1 MAPLGVVA
9 IIGAALSIISFLRRP
24 SRRQRTQLQF
34 IASIFSWTSLW
45 FATASSFASS
55 GMTNLTSHMIG
66 HVIVMF
72 LVPIGLILSGT
83 ARSWWW
89 LLPVDSRRKVL
100 RWWNVD
106 RNVRVPKFFFNPISA
121 ALVLNVVM
129 VTSHIP
135 AVFDASMEHRWE
147 MDYLLEPSF
156 LLSGL
161 FFFHFI
167 VSSSPR
173 KNKVGIRLQ
182 LFMVLS
188 TMLEMLVMAMS
199 LSIFS
204 NSAWY
209 AVMKPM
215 ECQCQQR
222 HFCRHSISNSLLQE
236 CCGCAETFGQFLAS
250 YLLLEDWQIET
261 VDLFLMPLTEGQ
273 KSSLVLPVN
282 FFHPRVLWRG
292 RRSTLQAL
300 DRLQ

>member
-34 IASIFSWTSLW
+34 IVSIFSWTSLW

-106 RNVRVPKFFFNPISA
+106 RDVRVPKFFFNPISA
-121 ALVLNVVM
+121 ALVLNAVM
-129 VTSHIP
+129 VASHIP
-135 AVFDASMEHRWE
+135 SVFDASMEHQWG

-182 LFMVLS
+182 LFMILS

-215 ECQCQQR
+215 AGMT
-222 HFCRHSISNSLLQE
+222 NMNMA
-236 CCGCAETFGQFLAS
+236 GMTMPATT
-250 YLLLEDWQIET
+250 LLEA
-261 VDLFLMPLTEGQ
+261 
-273 KSSLVLPVN
+273 
-282 FFHPRVLWRG
+282 FHQQQLAAGVLWVCGDFWAVPCLILIIRRLANRNGGSLFNALNRG
-292 RRSTLQAL
+292 SEKFTGSTS
-300 DRLQ
+300 

>member
-34 IASIFSWTSLW
+34 IVSIFSWTSLW

-106 RNVRVPKFFFNPISA
+106 RDVRVPKFFFNPISA

-135 AVFDASMEHRWE
+135 AVFDASMEHQWG

-182 LFMVLS
+182 LFMILS

-215 ECQCQQR
+215 AGMT
-222 HFCRHSISNSLLQE
+222 NMNMA
-236 CCGCAETFGQFLAS
+236 GMTMPATT
-250 YLLLEDWQIET
+250 LLEA
-261 VDLFLMPLTEGQ
+261 
-273 KSSLVLPVN
+273 
-282 FFHPRVLWRG
+282 FHQQQLAAGVLWVCGDFWAVPCLILIIRRLANRNGGSLFNALNRG
-292 RRSTLQAL
+292 SEKFTGSTS
-300 DRLQ
+300 

>member
-1 MAPLGVVA
+1 MAPLGLVA
-9 IIGAALSIISFLRRP
+9 IIGAALSTISFLRRP

-89 LLPVDSRRKVL
+89 LLPVNSRRKVL

-106 RNVRVPKFFFNPISA
+106 RDVRVPKFLFNPISA
-121 ALVLNVVM
+121 ALVLNAVM
-129 VTSHIP
+129 IASHIP
-135 AVFDASMEHRWE
+135 SVFDASMEHQWG

-215 ECQCQQR
+215 AGMT
-222 HFCRHSISNSLLQE
+222 NMNMA
-236 CCGCAETFGQFLAS
+236 GMTMPATT
-250 YLLLEDWQIET
+250 LLEA
-261 VDLFLMPLTEGQ
+261 
-273 KSSLVLPVN
+273 
-282 FFHPRVLWRG
+282 FHQQQLAAGVLWVCGDFWAVPCLILIIRRLANRNGGSLFNALNRG
-292 RRSTLQAL
+292 SEKFTGSTS
-300 DRLQ
+300 

>member
-34 IASIFSWTSLW
+34 IVSIFSWTSLW

-106 RNVRVPKFFFNPISA
+106 RDVRVPKFFFNPISA

-129 VTSHIP
+129 VASHIP
-135 AVFDASMEHRWE
+135 SVFDASMEHQWG

-215 ECQCQQR
+215 AGMT
-222 HFCRHSISNSLLQE
+222 NMNMA
-236 CCGCAETFGQFLAS
+236 GMTMPATT
-250 YLLLEDWQIET
+250 LLEA
-261 VDLFLMPLTEGQ
+261 
-273 KSSLVLPVN
+273 
-282 FFHPRVLWRG
+282 FHQQQLAAGVLWVCG
-292 RRSTLQAL
+292 
-300 DRLQ
+300 D

>member
-9 IIGAALSIISFLRRP
+9 IIGAALSFISFLRRP

-106 RNVRVPKFFFNPISA
+106 RDVRVPKFLFNPISA
-121 ALVLNVVM
+121 ALVLNAVM
-129 VTSHIP
+129 VASHIP
-135 AVFDASMEHRWE
+135 SVFDASMEHQWG

-215 ECQCQQR
+215 AGMT
-222 HFCRHSISNSLLQE
+222 NMNMA
-236 CCGCAETFGQFLAS
+236 GMTMPATT
-250 YLLLEDWQIET
+250 LLEA
-261 VDLFLMPLTEGQ
+261 
-273 KSSLVLPVN
+273 
-282 FFHPRVLWRG
+282 FHQQQLAAGVLWVCGDFWAVPCLILIIRRLANRNGGSLFNALNRG
-292 RRSTLQAL
+292 SEKFTGSTS
-300 DRLQ
+300 

>member
-9 IIGAALSIISFLRRP
+9 IIGAALSFISFLRRP

-55 GMTNLTSHMIG
+55 GMTNLTSHMVG

-72 LVPIGLILSGT
+72 LVPIGLVLSGT

-106 RNVRVPKFFFNPISA
+106 RDVRVPKFLFNPISA
-121 ALVLNVVM
+121 ALVLNAVM
-129 VTSHIP
+129 VASHIP
-135 AVFDASMEHRWE
+135 SVFDASMEHQWG

-215 ECQCQQR
+215 AGMT
-222 HFCRHSISNSLLQE
+222 NMNMA
-236 CCGCAETFGQFLAS
+236 GMTMPATT
-250 YLLLEDWQIET
+250 LLEA
-261 VDLFLMPLTEGQ
+261 
-273 KSSLVLPVN
+273 
-282 FFHPRVLWRG
+282 FHQQQLAAGVLWVCGDFWAVPCLILIIRRLANRNGGSLFNALNRG
-292 RRSTLQAL
+292 SEKFTGSTS
-300 DRLQ
+300 

>member
-34 IASIFSWTSLW
+34 IVSIFSWTSLW

-72 LVPIGLILSGT
+72 LVPIGLIHSGT

-106 RNVRVPKFFFNPISA
+106 RDVRVPKFFFNPISA
-121 ALVLNVVM
+121 ALVLNAVM

-135 AVFDASMEHRWE
+135 SVFDASMEHQWG

-182 LFMVLS
+182 LFMILS

-215 ECQCQQR
+215 AGMT
-222 HFCRHSISNSLLQE
+222 NMNMA
-236 CCGCAETFGQFLAS
+236 GMTMPATT
-250 YLLLEDWQIET
+250 LLEA
-261 VDLFLMPLTEGQ
+261 
-273 KSSLVLPVN
+273 
-282 FFHPRVLWRG
+282 FHQQQLAAGVLWVCGDFWAVPCLILIIRRLANRNGGSLFNALNRG
-292 RRSTLQAL
+292 SEKFTGSTS
-300 DRLQ
+300 

>member
-9 IIGAALSIISFLRRP
+9 IIGAALSFISFLRRP

-89 LLPVDSRRKVL
+89 LLPVNSRRKVL

-106 RNVRVPKFFFNPISA
+106 RDVRVPKFLFNPISA
-121 ALVLNVVM
+121 ALVLNAVM
-129 VTSHIP
+129 IASHIP
-135 AVFDASMEHRWE
+135 SVFDASMEHQWG

-215 ECQCQQR
+215 AGMT
-222 HFCRHSISNSLLQE
+222 NMNMA
-236 CCGCAETFGQFLAS
+236 GMTMPATT
-250 YLLLEDWQIET
+250 LLEA
-261 VDLFLMPLTEGQ
+261 
-273 KSSLVLPVN
+273 
-282 FFHPRVLWRG
+282 FHQQQLAAGVLWVCGDFWAVPCLILIIRRLANRNGGSLFNALNRG
-292 RRSTLQAL
+292 SEKFTGSTS
-300 DRLQ
+300 

>member
-34 IASIFSWTSLW
+34 IVSIFSWTSLW

-106 RNVRVPKFFFNPISA
+106 RDVRVPKFFFNPISA
-121 ALVLNVVM
+121 ALVLNAVM

-135 AVFDASMEHRWE
+135 SVFDASMEHQWG

-182 LFMVLS
+182 LFMILS

-215 ECQCQQR
+215 AGMT
-222 HFCRHSISNSLLQE
+222 NMNMA
-236 CCGCAETFGQFLAS
+236 GMKMPATT
-250 YLLLEDWQIET
+250 LLEA
-261 VDLFLMPLTEGQ
+261 
-273 KSSLVLPVN
+273 
-282 FFHPRVLWRG
+282 FHQQQLAAGVLWVCGDFWAVPCLILIIRRLANRNGGSLFNALNRG
-292 RRSTLQAL
+292 SEKFTGNTS
-300 DRLQ
+300 

>member
-34 IASIFSWTSLW
+34 IVSIFSWTSLW

-106 RNVRVPKFFFNPISA
+106 RDVRVPKFFFNPISA

-135 AVFDASMEHRWE
+135 SVFDASMEHQWG

-215 ECQCQQR
+215 AGMT
-222 HFCRHSISNSLLQE
+222 NMNMA
-236 CCGCAETFGQFLAS
+236 GMTMPATT
-250 YLLLEDWQIET
+250 LLEA
-261 VDLFLMPLTEGQ
+261 
-273 KSSLVLPVN
+273 
-282 FFHPRVLWRG
+282 FHQQQLAAGVLWVCGDFWAVPCLIIIIRRLANRNGGSLFNALNRG
-292 RRSTLQAL
+292 SEKFTGSTS
-300 DRLQ
+300 

>member
-1 MAPLGVVA
+1 MAPLGLVA
-9 IIGAALSIISFLRRP
+9 IIGAALSTISFLRRP

-55 GMTNLTSHMIG
+55 GMTNLTRHMVG

-72 LVPIGLILSGT
+72 LVPIGLVLSGT

-106 RNVRVPKFFFNPISA
+106 RDVRVPKFLFNPISA
-121 ALVLNVVM
+121 ALVLNAVM
-129 VTSHIP
+129 VASHIP
-135 AVFDASMEHRWE
+135 SVFDASMEHQWG

-215 ECQCQQR
+215 AGMT
-222 HFCRHSISNSLLQE
+222 NMNMA
-236 CCGCAETFGQFLAS
+236 GMTMPVTT
-250 YLLLEDWQIET
+250 LLEA
-261 VDLFLMPLTEGQ
+261 
-273 KSSLVLPVN
+273 
-282 FFHPRVLWRG
+282 FHQQQLAAGVLWVCGDFWAVPCLILIVRRLANRNGGSLFNALNRG
-292 RRSTLQAL
+292 SEKYTGSTS
-300 DRLQ
+300 

>member
-9 IIGAALSIISFLRRP
+9 IIGAALSFISFLRRP

-72 LVPIGLILSGT
+72 LVPIGLVLSGT

-106 RNVRVPKFFFNPISA
+106 RDVRVPKFLFNPISA
-121 ALVLNVVM
+121 ALVLNAVM
-129 VTSHIP
+129 VASHIP
-135 AVFDASMEHRWE
+135 SVFDASMEHQWG

-215 ECQCQQR
+215 AGMT
-222 HFCRHSISNSLLQE
+222 NMNMA
-236 CCGCAETFGQFLAS
+236 GMTMPATT
-250 YLLLEDWQIET
+250 LLEA
-261 VDLFLMPLTEGQ
+261 
-273 KSSLVLPVN
+273 
-282 FFHPRVLWRG
+282 FHQQQLAAGVLWVCGDFWAVPCLILIIRRLANRNGGSLFNALNRG
-292 RRSTLQAL
+292 SEKFTGSTS
-300 DRLQ
+300 

>member
-72 LVPIGLILSGT
+72 LVPIGLVLSGT

-215 ECQCQQR
+215 AGMT
-222 HFCRHSISNSLLQE
+222 NMN
-236 CCGCAETFGQFLAS
+236 LAGMTMPATT
-250 YLLLEDWQIET
+250 LLEA
-261 VDLFLMPLTEGQ
+261 
-273 KSSLVLPVN
+273 
-282 FFHPRVLWRG
+282 FHQQQLAAGVLWVCGDFWAVPCLILIIRRLANRNGGSLFNALNRG
-292 RRSTLQAL
+292 SEKFTGSTS
-300 DRLQ
+300 

>member
-34 IASIFSWTSLW
+34 IVSIFSWTSLW

-106 RNVRVPKFFFNPISA
+106 RDVRVPKFFFNPISA

-135 AVFDASMEHRWE
+135 AVFDASMEHQWG

-215 ECQCQQR
+215 AGMT
-222 HFCRHSISNSLLQE
+222 NMNMA
-236 CCGCAETFGQFLAS
+236 GMTMPATT
-250 YLLLEDWQIET
+250 LLEA
-261 VDLFLMPLTEGQ
+261 
-273 KSSLVLPVN
+273 
-282 FFHPRVLWRG
+282 FHQQQLAAGVLWVCGDFWAVPCLILIIRRLANRNGGSLFNALNRG
-292 RRSTLQAL
+292 SEKFTGSTS
-300 DRLQ
+300 

>member
-34 IASIFSWTSLW
+34 IVSIFSWTSLW

-106 RNVRVPKFFFNPISA
+106 RDVRVPKFFFNPISA
-121 ALVLNVVM
+121 ALVLNAVM
-129 VTSHIP
+129 VASHIP
-135 AVFDASMEHRWE
+135 SVFDASMEHQWG

-215 ECQCQQR
+215 AGMT
-222 HFCRHSISNSLLQE
+222 NMNMA
-236 CCGCAETFGQFLAS
+236 GMTMPATT
-250 YLLLEDWQIET
+250 LLEA
-261 VDLFLMPLTEGQ
+261 
-273 KSSLVLPVN
+273 
-282 FFHPRVLWRG
+282 FHQQQLAAGVLWVCGDFWAVPCLILIIRRLANRNGGSLFNALNRG
-292 RRSTLQAL
+292 SEKFTGSTS
-300 DRLQ
+300 

>member
-34 IASIFSWTSLW
+34 IVSIFSWTFLW

-106 RNVRVPKFFFNPISA
+106 RDVRVPKFFFNPISA
-121 ALVLNVVM
+121 ALVLNAVM

-135 AVFDASMEHRWE
+135 SVFDASMEHQWG

-182 LFMVLS
+182 LFMILS

-215 ECQCQQR
+215 AGMT
-222 HFCRHSISNSLLQE
+222 NMNMA
-236 CCGCAETFGQFLAS
+236 GMTMPATT
-250 YLLLEDWQIET
+250 LLEA
-261 VDLFLMPLTEGQ
+261 
-273 KSSLVLPVN
+273 
-282 FFHPRVLWRG
+282 FHQQQLAAGVLWVCGDFWAVPCLILIIRRLANRNGGSLFNALNRG
-292 RRSTLQAL
+292 SEKFTGSTS
-300 DRLQ
+300 

>member
-106 RNVRVPKFFFNPISA
+106 RDVRVPKFLFNPISA
-121 ALVLNVVM
+121 ALVLNAVM
-129 VTSHIP
+129 VASHIP
-135 AVFDASMEHRWE
+135 SVFDASMEHQWG

-215 ECQCQQR
+215 AGMT
-222 HFCRHSISNSLLQE
+222 NMNMA
-236 CCGCAETFGQFLAS
+236 GMTMPATT
-250 YLLLEDWQIET
+250 LLEA
-261 VDLFLMPLTEGQ
+261 
-273 KSSLVLPVN
+273 
-282 FFHPRVLWRG
+282 FHQQQLAAGVLWVCGDFWAVPCLILIIRRLANRNGGSLFNALNRG
-292 RRSTLQAL
+292 SEKFTGSTS
-300 DRLQ
+300 

>member
-72 LVPIGLILSGT
+72 LVPIGLVLSGT

-89 LLPVDSRRKVL
+89 LLPVNSRRKVL

-106 RNVRVPKFFFNPISA
+106 RVVRVPKFLFNPISA
-121 ALVLNVVM
+121 ALVLNAVM
-129 VTSHIP
+129 VASHIP
-135 AVFDASMEHRWE
+135 SVFDASMEHQWG

-173 KNKVGIRLQ
+173 KNKVGIRHQ

-215 ECQCQQR
+215 AGMT
-222 HFCRHSISNSLLQE
+222 NMNMA
-236 CCGCAETFGQFLAS
+236 GMTMPATT
-250 YLLLEDWQIET
+250 LLEA
-261 VDLFLMPLTEGQ
+261 
-273 KSSLVLPVN
+273 
-282 FFHPRVLWRG
+282 FHQQQLAAGVLWVCGDFWAVPCLILIIRRLANRNGGSLFNALNRG
-292 RRSTLQAL
+292 SEKFTGSTS
-300 DRLQ
+300 

>member
-72 LVPIGLILSGT
+72 LVPIGLVLSGT

-89 LLPVDSRRKVL
+89 LLPVNSRRKVL

-106 RNVRVPKFFFNPISA
+106 RDVRVPKFLFNPISA
-121 ALVLNVVM
+121 ALVLNAVM
-129 VTSHIP
+129 IASHIP
-135 AVFDASMEHRWE
+135 SVFDASMEHQWG

-215 ECQCQQR
+215 AGMT
-222 HFCRHSISNSLLQE
+222 NMNMA
-236 CCGCAETFGQFLAS
+236 GMTMPATT
-250 YLLLEDWQIET
+250 LLEA
-261 VDLFLMPLTEGQ
+261 
-273 KSSLVLPVN
+273 
-282 FFHPRVLWRG
+282 FHQQQLAAGVLWVCGDFWAVPCLILIIRRLANRNGGSLFNALNRG
-292 RRSTLQAL
+292 SEKFTGSTS
-300 DRLQ
+300 

>member
-9 IIGAALSIISFLRRP
+9 IIGAALSFISFLRRP

-45 FATASSFASS
+45 FASASAFASS

-106 RNVRVPKFFFNPISA
+106 RDVRVPKFLFNPISA
-121 ALVLNVVM
+121 ALVLNAVM
-129 VTSHIP
+129 VASHIP
-135 AVFDASMEHRWE
+135 SVFDASMEHQWG

-215 ECQCQQR
+215 AGMT
-222 HFCRHSISNSLLQE
+222 NMNMA
-236 CCGCAETFGQFLAS
+236 GMTMPATT
-250 YLLLEDWQIET
+250 LLEA
-261 VDLFLMPLTEGQ
+261 
-273 KSSLVLPVN
+273 
-282 FFHPRVLWRG
+282 FHQQQLAAGVLWVCGDFWAVPCLILIIRRLANRNGGSLFNALNRG
-292 RRSTLQAL
+292 SEKFTGSTS
-300 DRLQ
+300 

>member
-34 IASIFSWTSLW
+34 IVSIFSWTSLW

-106 RNVRVPKFFFNPISA
+106 RDVRVPKFFFNPISA
-121 ALVLNVVM
+121 ALVLNAVM

-135 AVFDASMEHRWE
+135 SVFDASMEHQWG

-215 ECQCQQR
+215 AGMT
-222 HFCRHSISNSLLQE
+222 NMNMA
-236 CCGCAETFGQFLAS
+236 GMTMPATT
-250 YLLLEDWQIET
+250 LLEA
-261 VDLFLMPLTEGQ
+261 
-273 KSSLVLPVN
+273 
-282 FFHPRVLWRG
+282 FHQQQLAAGVLWVCGDLWAVPCLILIIRRLANRNGGSLFNALNRG
-292 RRSTLQAL
+292 SEKFTGSTS
-300 DRLQ
+300 

>member
-34 IASIFSWTSLW
+34 IVSIFSWTSLW

-106 RNVRVPKFFFNPISA
+106 RDFRVPKFFFNPISA
-121 ALVLNVVM
+121 ALVLNAVM

-135 AVFDASMEHRWE
+135 SVFDASMEHQWG

-182 LFMVLS
+182 LFMILS

-215 ECQCQQR
+215 AGMT
-222 HFCRHSISNSLLQE
+222 NMNMA
-236 CCGCAETFGQFLAS
+236 GMTMPATT
-250 YLLLEDWQIET
+250 LLEA
-261 VDLFLMPLTEGQ
+261 
-273 KSSLVLPVN
+273 
-282 FFHPRVLWRG
+282 FHQQQLAAGVLWVCGDFWAVPCLILIIRRLANRNGGSLFNALNRG
-292 RRSTLQAL
+292 SEKFTGSTS
-300 DRLQ
+300 

>member
-72 LVPIGLILSGT
+72 LVPIGLVLSGT

-167 VSSSPR
+167 VSSLPR

-182 LFMVLS
+182 LFMILS

-215 ECQCQQR
+215 AGMT
-222 HFCRHSISNSLLQE
+222 NMNMA
-236 CCGCAETFGQFLAS
+236 GMTMPATT
-250 YLLLEDWQIET
+250 LLEA
-261 VDLFLMPLTEGQ
+261 
-273 KSSLVLPVN
+273 
-282 FFHPRVLWRG
+282 FHQQQLAAGVLWVCGDFWAVPCLIIIIRRLANRNGGSLFNALNRG
-292 RRSTLQAL
+292 SEKFTGSTS
-300 DRLQ
+300 

>member
-34 IASIFSWTSLW
+34 IVSIFSWTSLW

-106 RNVRVPKFFFNPISA
+106 RDVRVPKFFFNPISA

-135 AVFDASMEHRWE
+135 SVFDASMEHQWG

-182 LFMVLS
+182 LFMILS

-215 ECQCQQR
+215 AGMT
-222 HFCRHSISNSLLQE
+222 NMNMA
-236 CCGCAETFGQFLAS
+236 GMTMPATT
-250 YLLLEDWQIET
+250 LLEA
-261 VDLFLMPLTEGQ
+261 
-273 KSSLVLPVN
+273 
-282 FFHPRVLWRG
+282 FHQQQLAAGVLWVCGDFWAVPCLILIIRRLANRNGGSLFNALNRG
-292 RRSTLQAL
+292 SEKFTGSTS
-300 DRLQ
+300 

>member
-1 MAPLGVVA
+1 MAPLGLVA
-9 IIGAALSIISFLRRP
+9 IIGAALSTISFLRRP

-55 GMTNLTSHMIG
+55 GMTNLTRHMVG

-72 LVPIGLILSGT
+72 LVPMGLVLSGT

-106 RNVRVPKFFFNPISA
+106 REVRVPKFLFNPISA
-121 ALVLNVVM
+121 ALVLNAVM
-129 VTSHIP
+129 VASHIP
-135 AVFDASMEHRWE
+135 SVFDASMEHQWG

-215 ECQCQQR
+215 AGMT
-222 HFCRHSISNSLLQE
+222 NMNMA
-236 CCGCAETFGQFLAS
+236 GMTMPATT
-250 YLLLEDWQIET
+250 LLEA
-261 VDLFLMPLTEGQ
+261 
-273 KSSLVLPVN
+273 
-282 FFHPRVLWRG
+282 FHQQQLAAGVLWVCGDFWAVPCLILIVRRLANRNGGSLFNALNRG
-292 RRSTLQAL
+292 SEKYTGSTS
-300 DRLQ
+300 

>member
-72 LVPIGLILSGT
+72 LVPIGLVLSGT

-89 LLPVDSRRKVL
+89 LLPVNSRRKVL

-106 RNVRVPKFFFNPISA
+106 RDVRVPKFLFNPISA
-121 ALVLNVVM
+121 ALVLNAVM
-129 VTSHIP
+129 IASHIP
-135 AVFDASMEHRWE
+135 SVFDASMEHQWG

-215 ECQCQQR
+215 AGMT
-222 HFCRHSISNSLLQE
+222 NMNMA
-236 CCGCAETFGQFLAS
+236 GMTMPATT
-250 YLLLEDWQIET
+250 LLEA
-261 VDLFLMPLTEGQ
+261 
-273 KSSLVLPVN
+273 
-282 FFHPRVLWRG
+282 FHQQQLAAGVLWVCGDFWAVPCLILIVRRLANRNGGSLFNALNRG
-292 RRSTLQAL
+292 SEKFTGSTS
-300 DRLQ
+300 

>member
-1 MAPLGVVA
+1 MAPLGLVA
-9 IIGAALSIISFLRRP
+9 IIGAALSTISFLRRP

-55 GMTNLTSHMIG
+55 GMTNLTRHMVG

-72 LVPIGLILSGT
+72 LVPIGLVLSGT

-106 RNVRVPKFFFNPISA
+106 RDVRVPKFLFNPISA
-121 ALVLNVVM
+121 ALVLNAVM
-129 VTSHIP
+129 VASHIP
-135 AVFDASMEHRWE
+135 SVFDASMEHQWG

-215 ECQCQQR
+215 AGMT
-222 HFCRHSISNSLLQE
+222 NMNMA
-236 CCGCAETFGQFLAS
+236 GMTMPATT
-250 YLLLEDWQIET
+250 LLEA
-261 VDLFLMPLTEGQ
+261 
-273 KSSLVLPVN
+273 
-282 FFHPRVLWRG
+282 FHQQQLAAGVLWVCGDFWAVPCLILIVRRLANRNGGSLFNALNRG
-292 RRSTLQAL
+292 SEKYTGSTS
-300 DRLQ
+300 

>member
-34 IASIFSWTSLW
+34 IVSIFSWTSLW

-106 RNVRVPKFFFNPISA
+106 RDFRVPKFFFNPISA
-121 ALVLNVVM
+121 ALVLNAVM

-135 AVFDASMEHRWE
+135 SVFDASMEHQWG

-215 ECQCQQR
+215 AGMT
-222 HFCRHSISNSLLQE
+222 NMNMA
-236 CCGCAETFGQFLAS
+236 GMTMPATT
-250 YLLLEDWQIET
+250 LLEA
-261 VDLFLMPLTEGQ
+261 
-273 KSSLVLPVN
+273 
-282 FFHPRVLWRG
+282 FHQQQLAAGVLWVCGDFWAVPCLILIIRRLANRNGGSLFNALNRG
-292 RRSTLQAL
+292 SEKFTGSTS
-300 DRLQ
+300 

>member
-34 IASIFSWTSLW
+34 IVSVFSWTSLW

-106 RNVRVPKFFFNPISA
+106 RDVRVPKFFFNPISA
-121 ALVLNVVM
+121 ALVLNAVM

-135 AVFDASMEHRWE
+135 SVFDASMEHQWG

-182 LFMVLS
+182 LFMILS

-215 ECQCQQR
+215 AGMT
-222 HFCRHSISNSLLQE
+222 NMNMA
-236 CCGCAETFGQFLAS
+236 GMTMPATT
-250 YLLLEDWQIET
+250 LLEA
-261 VDLFLMPLTEGQ
+261 
-273 KSSLVLPVN
+273 
-282 FFHPRVLWRG
+282 FHQQQLAAGVLWVCGDFWAVPCLILIIRRLANRNGGSLFNALNRG
-292 RRSTLQAL
+292 SEKFTGSTS
-300 DRLQ
+300 

>member
-34 IASIFSWTSLW
+34 IVSIFSWTSLW

-89 LLPVDSRRKVL
+89 ILPVDSRRKVL

-106 RNVRVPKFFFNPISA
+106 RDVRVPKFFFNPISA
-121 ALVLNVVM
+121 ALVLNAVM
-129 VTSHIP
+129 VASHIP
-135 AVFDASMEHRWE
+135 SVFDASMEHQWG

-215 ECQCQQR
+215 AGMT
-222 HFCRHSISNSLLQE
+222 NMNMA
-236 CCGCAETFGQFLAS
+236 GMTMPATT
-250 YLLLEDWQIET
+250 LLEA
-261 VDLFLMPLTEGQ
+261 
-273 KSSLVLPVN
+273 
-282 FFHPRVLWRG
+282 FHQQQLAAGVLWVCGDFWAVPCLILIIRRLANRNGGSLFNALNRG
-292 RRSTLQAL
+292 SEKFTGSTS
-300 DRLQ
+300 

>member
-34 IASIFSWTSLW
+34 IVSIFSWTSLW

-106 RNVRVPKFFFNPISA
+106 RDVRVPKFFFNPISA
-121 ALVLNVVM
+121 ALFLNVVM

-135 AVFDASMEHRWE
+135 AVFDASMEHQWG

-215 ECQCQQR
+215 AGMT
-222 HFCRHSISNSLLQE
+222 NMNMA
-236 CCGCAETFGQFLAS
+236 GMTMPATT
-250 YLLLEDWQIET
+250 LLEA
-261 VDLFLMPLTEGQ
+261 
-273 KSSLVLPVN
+273 
-282 FFHPRVLWRG
+282 FHQQQLAAGVLWVCGDFWAVPCLILIIRRLANRNGGSLFNALNRG
-292 RRSTLQAL
+292 SEKFTGSTS
-300 DRLQ
+300 

>member
-34 IASIFSWTSLW
+34 IVSIFSWTFLW

-72 LVPIGLILSGT
+72 LVPIGLVLSGT

-89 LLPVDSRRKVL
+89 LLPVDSRRQVL

-215 ECQCQQR
+215 AGMTNMNMAGMTMPATTFLEAFHQQ
-222 HFCRHSISNSLLQE
+222 Q
-236 CCGCAETFGQFLAS
+236 LAA
-250 YLLLEDWQIET
+250 
-261 VDLFLMPLTEGQ
+261 G
-273 KSSLVLPVN
+273 
-282 FFHPRVLWRG
+282 VLWVCGDFWAVPCLILIIRRLANRNGGSLFNALNRG
-292 RRSTLQAL
+292 SEKFTGNTS
-300 DRLQ
+300 

>member
-34 IASIFSWTSLW
+34 IVSIFSWTSLW

-106 RNVRVPKFFFNPISA
+106 RDVRVPKFFFNPISA
-121 ALVLNVVM
+121 ALFLNVVM

-135 AVFDASMEHRWE
+135 AVFDASMEHQWG

-182 LFMVLS
+182 LFMILS

-215 ECQCQQR
+215 AGMT
-222 HFCRHSISNSLLQE
+222 NMNMA
-236 CCGCAETFGQFLAS
+236 GMTMPATT
-250 YLLLEDWQIET
+250 LLEA
-261 VDLFLMPLTEGQ
+261 
-273 KSSLVLPVN
+273 
-282 FFHPRVLWRG
+282 FHQQQLAAGVLWVCGDFWAVPCLILIIRRLANRNGGSLFNALNRG
-292 RRSTLQAL
+292 SEKFTGSTS
-300 DRLQ
+300 

>member
-34 IASIFSWTSLW
+34 IVSICSWTFLW

-72 LVPIGLILSGT
+72 LVPIGLVLSGT

-89 LLPVDSRRKVL
+89 LLPVDSRRQVL

-215 ECQCQQR
+215 AGMT
-222 HFCRHSISNSLLQE
+222 NMN
-236 CCGCAETFGQFLAS
+236 LAGMTMPATT
-250 YLLLEDWQIET
+250 LLEA
-261 VDLFLMPLTEGQ
+261 
-273 KSSLVLPVN
+273 
-282 FFHPRVLWRG
+282 FHQQQLAAGVLWLCGDFWAVPCLILIIRRLANRNGGSLFNALNRG
-292 RRSTLQAL
+292 SEKFSGTTS
-300 DRLQ
+300 

>member
-9 IIGAALSIISFLRRP
+9 IIGAALSIISSLRRP

-34 IASIFSWTSLW
+34 IVSIFSWTSLW

-106 RNVRVPKFFFNPISA
+106 RDVRVPKFFFNPISA
-121 ALVLNVVM
+121 ALVLNAVM

-135 AVFDASMEHRWE
+135 SVFDASMEHQWG

-182 LFMVLS
+182 LFMILS

-215 ECQCQQR
+215 AGMT
-222 HFCRHSISNSLLQE
+222 NMNMA
-236 CCGCAETFGQFLAS
+236 GMTMPATT
-250 YLLLEDWQIET
+250 LLEA
-261 VDLFLMPLTEGQ
+261 
-273 KSSLVLPVN
+273 
-282 FFHPRVLWRG
+282 FHQQQLAAGVLWVCGDFWAVPCLILIIRRLANRNGGSLFNALNRG
-292 RRSTLQAL
+292 SEKFTGSTS
-300 DRLQ
+300 

>member
-106 RNVRVPKFFFNPISA
+106 RDVRVPKFLFNPISA
-121 ALVLNVVM
+121 ALVLNAVM
-129 VTSHIP
+129 IASHIP
-135 AVFDASMEHRWE
+135 SVFDASMEHQWG

-215 ECQCQQR
+215 AGMT
-222 HFCRHSISNSLLQE
+222 NMNMA
-236 CCGCAETFGQFLAS
+236 GMTMPATT
-250 YLLLEDWQIET
+250 LLEA
-261 VDLFLMPLTEGQ
+261 
-273 KSSLVLPVN
+273 
-282 FFHPRVLWRG
+282 FHQQQLAAGVLWVCGDFWAVPCLILIIRRLANRNGGSLFNALNRG
-292 RRSTLQAL
+292 SEKFTGSTS
-300 DRLQ
+300 

>member
-34 IASIFSWTSLW
+34 IVSIFSWTSLW
-45 FATASSFASS
+45 FATASSFANS
-55 GMTNLTSHMIG
+55 GMTNLTSHMVG

-72 LVPIGLILSGT
+72 LVPIGLVLSGT

-106 RNVRVPKFFFNPISA
+106 RDVRVPKFLINPISA
-121 ALVLNVVM
+121 ALVLNAVM
-129 VTSHIP
+129 VASHIP
-135 AVFDASMEHRWE
+135 SVFDASMEHQWG

-215 ECQCQQR
+215 AGMT
-222 HFCRHSISNSLLQE
+222 NMNMA
-236 CCGCAETFGQFLAS
+236 GMTMPATT
-250 YLLLEDWQIET
+250 LLEA
-261 VDLFLMPLTEGQ
+261 
-273 KSSLVLPVN
+273 
-282 FFHPRVLWRG
+282 FHQQQLAAGVLWVCGDFWAVPCLILIVRRLANRNGGSLFNALNRG
-292 RRSTLQAL
+292 SEKYTGSTS
-300 DRLQ
+300 